1 MSAREVEFRVD
12 GKPQPKGSARA
23 VKSKS
28 TGKAILL
35 MGSDAPSARRL
46 KSWAAAV
53 AWSARAAWRGDPAD
67 GAVEVR
73 LRFLMPKAPTI
84 PPDIDKLER
93 AILDALTGIVYVDD
107 AQVVAIDSKKDGPSK
122 SPGVTI
128 VIRAEVDA

>member
-53 AWSARAAWRGDPAD
+53 AWSARAAWRGDPAR
-67 GAVEVR
+67 GAVH
-73 LRFLMPKAPTI
+73 LTMRFWMPGKSI
-84 PPDIDKLER
+84 RPPDLDKLDR
-93 AILDALTGIVYVDD
+93 AVLDAMTGIVYVDD
-107 AQVVAIDSKKDGPSK
+107 AQVVSIDSDKDGPSR
-122 SPGVTI
+122 SPGAL
-128 VIRAEVDA
+128 IRIFAEVDA